1 MQQKDIAAAISRNPS
16 VGSREITRHGGQRA
30 YHPDPRNGYPGAF
43 RAHAFP
49 VGAGTNENTNGIVRE
64 YFPKGT
70 EITRDIH
77 YLQTVADEMNDWP
90 PAMLGFRT
98 PAEVFAE
105 LLRADNPG
113 DNLSVIAS
121 TG

>member
-1 MQQKDIAAAISRNPS
+1 MPRCAYAANGHSRRDQPEPVGGVAGDHTALTLATDIP
-16 VGSREITRHGGQRA
+16 V
-30 YHPDPRNGYPGAF
+30 YF
-43 RAHAFP
+43 AHAHSP
-49 VGAGTNENTNGIVRE
+49 WERGTNENTNGIVRE

-77 YLQTVADEMNDWP
+77 YLQAVADEINDRP

-105 LLRADNPG
+105 LLLADNPG
-113 DNLSVIAS
+113 DNLSPIAS